1 MNFFFKNVP
10 KIRSIMNERYLT
22 ITLCPDWK
30 PRLKLAAQL
39 SEQKVYQ
46 GEELNFENP
55 ALFFGQ
61 LTEKRWELVRLAQG
75 KKLMT
80 IRTFVRLVGR
90 DVRRVH
96 EDVMVLLHIRLLERI
111 DKAGVICPFT
121 NIHIDIHL
129 KAT

>member
-1 MNFFFKNVP
+1 
-10 KIRSIMNERYLT
+10 MNERYLT

-30 PRLKLAAQL
+30 SRLQLAAQL
-39 SEQKVYQ
+39 SAQKVYQ

-55 ALFFGQ
+55 PLFFGQ
-61 LTEKRWELVRLAQG
+61 LTEKRWELVRLAQD

-80 IRTFVRLVGR
+80 IRALTRLVGR
-90 DVRRVH
+90 DFRHVH
-96 EDVMVLLHIRLLERI
+96 EDVMVLLHLGLLERI

-129 KAT
+129 

>member
-30 PRLKLAAQL
+30 SRLQLAAQL
-39 SEQKVYQ
+39 SEHSIYQ
-46 GEELNFENP
+46 GEELNFESP
-55 ALFFGQ
+55 AQFFGQ

-75 KKLMT
+75 KKPITMRALA
-80 IRTFVRLVGR
+80 RLVGR

-96 EDVMVLLHIRLLERI
+96 EDVMVLLHLGLLERI

-121 NIHIDIHL
+121 NVHIDIHL
-129 KAT
+129 KAA

>member
-1 MNFFFKNVP
+1 
-10 KIRSIMNERYLT
+10 MNERYLT

-30 PRLKLAAQL
+30 SRLQLASQS

-55 ALFFGQ
+55 PLFFGQ

-80 IRTFVRLVGR
+80 IRALTRLVGR
-90 DVRRVH
+90 DFRHVH
-96 EDVMVLLHIRLLERI
+96 EDVMVLLHLGLLERI

-121 NIHIDIHL
+121 NIHVDIHL
-129 KAT
+129 KAS